1 MQFYSGI
8 NTLWISNLKED
19 NKRVEILGGL
29 MKLTTPFTALRNAT
43 SDMWRMHDFNYK
55 LPKEAKQDYWDK
67 ECIDHPTSAH
77 CKVY

>member
-1 MQFYSGI
+1 
-8 NTLWISNLKED
+8 
-19 NKRVEILGGL
+19 

-67 ECIDHPTSAH
+67 ECINHPTSSH
-77 CKVY
+77 CKFYCLSKLCNDH

>member
-1 MQFYSGI
+1 
-8 NTLWISNLKED
+8 
-19 NKRVEILGGL
+19 

-55 LPKEAKQDYWDK
+55 LPTEVTQDYWNK
-67 ECIDHPTSAH
+67 ECIEHPTSAQ